1 MGTPVS
7 YLSYVSQPTV
17 LPSTPPL
24 KVNRS
29 SSQFQS
35 QRSNQSQHHQQH
47 LFIIY
52 LPLNHQNE
60 SNLPSA
66 PTPNSL
72 ITFKNDSLS
81 PPHSLQHHTTALTN
95 LTSATHHFSSGI
107 TSFSYDRSFFKTSSS
122 IERFFKI
129 LYYMPWIAYER
140 ITVDCWRL
148 DVFMD
153 MLWVVKR
160 VLGALEMRGEGVV
173 IGGGKKQGTSMGMGG
188 GGSREELVL
197 TVWMAVKNCI
207 MV

>member
-1 MGTPVS
+1 M
-7 YLSYVSQPTV
+7 LTV
-17 LPSTPPL
+17 
-24 KVNRS
+24 R
-29 SSQFQS
+29 
-35 QRSNQSQHHQQH
+35 H
-47 LFIIY
+47 L
-52 LPLNHQNE
+52 N
-60 SNLPSA
+60 SNLSDQTNHNITNNISLSSISHWIIWTNPISHQRPP
-66 PTPNSL
+66 PTHWL
-72 ITFKNDSLS
+72 LKNDSLS

-107 TSFSYDRSFFKTSSS
+107 TSFSYDRSFFKTSSP